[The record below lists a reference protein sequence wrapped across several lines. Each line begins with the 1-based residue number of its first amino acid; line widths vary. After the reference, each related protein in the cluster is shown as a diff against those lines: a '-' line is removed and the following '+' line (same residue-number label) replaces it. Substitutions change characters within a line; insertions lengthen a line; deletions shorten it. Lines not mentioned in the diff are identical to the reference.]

1 MLKLTTTKNTAWVT
15 PRASDLANRLINK
28 MQITNGA
35 TLAPYLELDY
45 PSDNHTAIELWIQR
59 ILTLNQGRDLSLETL
74 QGRLVSTIPTYL
86 QGNID
91 NS

>member
-1 MLKLTTTKNTAWVT
+1 MLNLNTTKNTAWVT

-28 MQITNGA
+28 MHITNGA

-74 QGRLVSTIPTYL
+74 QSRLVSTIPTYL
-86 QGNID
+86 QGDID
-91 NS
+91 Y

>member
-1 MLKLTTTKNTAWVT
+1 MLKLTIKKNTVWVN
-15 PRASDLANRLINK
+15 PRGSDLANRLINK

-35 TLAPYLELDY
+35 KLASYLELDY
-45 PSDNHTAIELWIQR
+45 PTDNHTAIELWIQR
-59 ILTLNQGRDLSLETL
+59 ILTLNQGRDLRLETL

-86 QGNID
+86 QGDID